1 MDQDRINGAEPK
13 QDVTI
18 KNINESESH
27 KRKRQALEE
36 LDNAKLSWFHIR
48 ACLVSG
54 IGFFTVI

>member
-1 MDQDRINGAEPK
+1 MNQDHINTELNGNK
-13 QDVTI
+13 LVQ
-18 KNINESESH
+18 ESESH

-54 IGFFTVI
+54 IGFFTVIYLK